1 MTTPTKSALS
11 TPWPF
16 NLPPAAQVWL
26 DDVKAAHA
34 EASTA
39 WLRAHPGTAQKQ
51 IPHADFLRS
60 IGVVLGV
67 TIFSRLISEK
77 GYPGNALPPLKT
89 LASAVAVWRLGKV
102 FAQRAGVRPTHKL
115 AWFSDLEEAAMN
127 AAAAEEAGV
136 QERAVVFI
144 AKTGCGKTTLA
155 RHLVEKVGRAVI
167 ISASVSWRSGLYSV
181 LSSFLLAL
189 GQPVPLTSRAA
200 EVALMTFL
208 TQNKITLILDEQD
221 FFGRDALNLVRQIL
235 NGTRAS
241 VILLMIP
248 ETWDRLVRQG
258 GEYGSQFCRR
268 CATIVKAPDLTHRE
282 ALTFLRETLRG
293 HSDSDLKPAAM
304 ALAISANKFGGF
316 SLLDNCSAALGQI
329 PLGAGETL
337 ESKASQ
343 LATHY
348 QQRHQTTLNV
358 SPARASH

>member
-1 MTTPTKSALS
+1 MSTATKTTPPTA
-11 TPWPF
+11 WPF
-16 NLPPAAQVWL
+16 NLSPAAQEQL
-26 DDVKAAHA
+26 EAVKAAHA
-34 EASTA
+34 EATA
-39 WLRAHPGTAQKQ
+39 AWQRKHPGSAQKQ

-77 GYPGNALPPLKT
+77 GYPGNALPPLAT
-89 LASAVAVWRLGKV
+89 LASAVAVWRMGQV
-102 FAQRAGVRPTHKL
+102 FAQRATARPTHKL
-115 AWFSDLEEAAMN
+115 AWFADLEEAALN

-144 AKTGCGKTTLA
+144 AKTGGGKTTVA
-155 RHLVEKVGRAVI
+155 RHLREKIGRAVI

-189 GQPVPLTSRAA
+189 GQPVPLTARAA
-200 EVALMTFL
+200 ELALMTFL
-208 TQNKITLILDEQD
+208 TSNKITLILDEQD

-282 ALTFLRETLRG
+282 ALTFLRESMRG
-293 HSDSDLKPAAM
+293 VPDSDLKPAAM
-304 ALAISANKFGGF
+304 TLAISANKFGGF
-316 SLLDNCSAALGQI
+316 SLLDNCSAALAQI
-329 PLGAGETL
+329 PLGTGETL
-337 ESKASQ
+337 ESKADQ

-348 QQRHQTTLNV
+348 QQRHQTTMNV
-358 SPARASH
+358 SAARSH